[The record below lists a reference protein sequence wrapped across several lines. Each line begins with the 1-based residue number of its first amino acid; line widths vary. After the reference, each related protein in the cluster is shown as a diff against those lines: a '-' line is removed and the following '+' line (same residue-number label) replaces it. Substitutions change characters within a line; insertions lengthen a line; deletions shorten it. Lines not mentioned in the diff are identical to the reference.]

1 MFPVLRSL
9 GKVPVFRHPL
19 LQRRGVISLANTKY
33 TATAIASGAGW
44 DGRTE
49 LEDGSLTLDMAVPQE
64 MGGTG
69 NGRNPDQVSSRPG
82 ICLQVPEYS
91 NYVQCIYYL
100 VVACFLGALQL
111 AAKNKNVK
119 LSNDVQVKA
128 AVSFGDAEGSG
139 FGLGVELTV
148 IGADSAL
155 AQAAHEICPYSRL
168 FKEGTEIKTAI
179 E

>member
-19 LQRRGVISLANTKY
+19 LQRRGVISLVNTKVSAILFY

-69 NGRNPDQVSSRPG
+69 NGKNPD
-82 ICLQVPEYS
+82 
-91 NYVQCIYYL
+91 QCIYYFFI
-100 VVACFLGALQL
+100 ACFLGALRL
-111 AAKNKNVK
+111 AAKNKNIKGHMYCV
-119 LSNDVQVKA
+119 LGCSLF
-128 AVSFGDAEGSG
+128 SIGDAEGSG

-168 FKEGTEIKTAI
+168 FKEGAEIKTAI
-179 E
+179 ERVPSSETGACSN

>member
-49 LEDGSLTLDMAVPQE
+49 LEDGSLTLDMAIPQE

-69 NGRNPDQVSSRPG
+69 NGKNPD
-82 ICLQVPEYS
+82 
-91 NYVQCIYYL
+91 
-100 VVACFLGALQL
+100 QL

-168 FKEGTEIKTAI
+168 FKEGAEIKTVI

>member
-69 NGRNPDQVSSRPG
+69 NGKNPDQLLALG
-82 ICLQVPEYS
+82 Y
-91 NYVQCIYYL
+91 
-100 VVACFLGALQL
+100 ACKYRNIPIMFT
-111 AAKNKNVK
+111 AKNKNIK

-168 FKEGTEIKTAI
+168 FKEGAEIKTAI

>member
-69 NGRNPDQVSSRPG
+69 NGRNPDQLLALGYAS
-82 ICLQVPEYS
+82 
-91 NYVQCIYYL
+91 
-100 VVACFLGALQL
+100 CFLGALQL

>member
-69 NGRNPDQVSSRPG
+69 NGRNPDQ
-82 ICLQVPEYS
+82 
-91 NYVQCIYYL
+91 CIYYL
-100 VVACFLGALQL
+100 FVACFLGALQL

-168 FKEGTEIKTAI
+168 FKEGAEIKTAI